1 MRADSV
7 FSLSESIR
15 TPTEQVL
22 ESIWNILPTM
32 LASLGVL
39 FVGLL
44 LGIFTEW
51 LFVKFG
57 DRVRLSHLWKRLE
70 FDTLLKKANIK
81 SDPSHLVGVFLKG
94 VIITL
99 FLRQSA
105 KMMGFYEIEE
115 FLDKVI
121 TLAPNIVIAM
131 LIVLFAVQMGNTASS
146 LTKNFLRIGDKNARE
161 IVAAVA
167 QNIIFAFGI
176 LAALF
181 QVGIAPELVQT
192 IFTALVAMIALAGG
206 LAFGLGGKDFI
217 REMLEEMR
225 KKGK

>member
-1 MRADSV
+1 
-7 FSLSESIR
+7 
-15 TPTEQVL
+15 
-22 ESIWNILPTM
+22 
-32 LASLGVL
+32 
-39 FVGLL
+39 
-44 LGIFTEW
+44 
-51 LFVKFG
+51 
-57 DRVRLSHLWKRLE
+57 
-70 FDTLLKKANIK
+70 
-81 SDPSHLVGVFLKG
+81 
-94 VIITL
+94 
-99 FLRQSA
+99 
-105 KMMGFYEIEE
+105 MGFYEVEE